1 VTLHQKILVTAAFGT
16 QGRRLVP
23 RLTHAG
29 AQVRALRHAAD
40 GSAALR
46 ALGASEVVIGDAADP
61 SVLREAMAG
70 IHSVYHVGPSAHPRE
85 REMGLRAIEIAG
97 EAGVRHFVYSSALH
111 AIITALVQHEIKRDI
126 EEQLVCSG
134 LNFTI
139 LQPADFM
146 QTLRYRQAFE
156 HGELSVAWNPERRHS
171 LIDVEDLAAAAAKV
185 LLEGEPH
192 YGATYELS
200 SAGCHSSREIAA
212 MIADVSGHPVSVRE
226 VSPQERMAG
235 HYAGTVPDEGVAH
248 RQRVFAALKSW
259 YGSHDFVGNP
269 NVLTMLLG
277 RRPHTLPDFLRTQFA
292 RLRADPTLP

>member
-1 VTLHQKILVTAAFGT
+1 MILVTAAYGT
-16 QGRRLVP
+16 QGRRLLP
-23 RLTHAG
+23 RLAQAG
-29 AQVRALRHAAD
+29 ARVRALRRTAD

-46 ALGASEVVIGDAADP
+46 ALGASEVMSGDASDP
-61 SVLREAMAG
+61 AVLRSAMSG
-70 IHSVYHVGPSAHPRE
+70 VESVYHVGPSAHPRE
-85 REMGLRAIEIAG
+85 RQMGLMAIEVAR
-97 EAGVRHFVYSSALH
+97 EAGVRHFVFASALH
-111 AIITALVQHEIKRDI
+111 AILTALVQHEIKRDI

-146 QTLRYRQAFE
+146 QTLRYLHAFE
-156 HGELSVAWNPERRHS
+156 HGELPVAWNPERRHS
-171 LIDVEDLAAAAAKV
+171 LVDVEDLAAAAARV

-200 SAGCHSSREIAA
+200 SAGCHSSRDIAA
-212 MIADVSGHPVSVRE
+212 VIAGVSGRAVSVRE
-226 VSPQERMAG
+226 VSPQQRMAD
-235 HYAGTVPDEGVAH
+235 HFAGAAQDEGAAH

-277 RRPHTLPDFLRTQFA
+277 RPPRSLADFLRAEFA
-292 RLRADPTLP
+292 RLRDHPAVQ